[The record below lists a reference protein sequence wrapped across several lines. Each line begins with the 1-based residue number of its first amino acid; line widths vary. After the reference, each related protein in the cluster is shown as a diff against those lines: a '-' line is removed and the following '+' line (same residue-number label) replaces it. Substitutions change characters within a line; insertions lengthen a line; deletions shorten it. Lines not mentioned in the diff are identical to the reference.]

1 MTTKTFGRRGVAAQ
15 VTSPSLRVSAPA
27 PAPVADV
34 EPEQDSGAATP
45 EETIGGRSL
54 IADIPYLTG
63 CMILFLLFIFGM
75 ERRLAFDIDRDGDLS
90 VESLIAFG
98 AVSYDLVV
106 VAGEWWR
113 VSLAPLLHAS
123 HSHLLGNCFALLF
136 VGVRLEP
143 MIGRAWFPMIFVASA
158 LGGVAGSLIGNPPG
172 LPSVGASG
180 AITGLIGALFVVSFR
195 RADPVEQ
202 RTMRRTSLFF
212 GVPSL
217 LPLAFAS
224 SGEVDYFAH
233 AGGAIAGSAL
243 GLLLNALWYN
253 EDLRPLF
260 TRLAAIGAVMGLV
273 ASSISCGIAATRY
286 STYAEKAAQFI
297 PTPEMP
303 SDLTKAGDQQSAK
316 LLARYPKDPRS
327 HLIRAFYF
335 IRTNRNSEAEHELRA
350 TITLASSNAAG
361 RATKDLAQAVLAA
374 LIMEQ
379 GRRGEAKA
387 LVADMCRAK
396 NKAAARRLL
405 EATKLCD

>member
-1 MTTKTFGRRGVAAQ
+1 MTTKTFGRRGVTAQ
-15 VTSPSLRVSAPA
+15 VASPVRRVSAPPVEEVELDQGPDVA
-27 PAPVADV
+27 PA
-34 EPEQDSGAATP
+34 
-45 EETIGGRSL
+45 EEAIGGRSL
-54 IADIPYLTG
+54 IADIPFLTG
-63 CMILFLLFIFGM
+63 GMILFLLLVFAM
-75 ERRLAFDIDRDGDLS
+75 ERRLAFDIDKSGDLS
-90 VESLIAFG
+90 VESLVAFG

-123 HSHLLGNCFALLF
+123 YSHVLGNCFALLF
-136 VGVRLEP
+136 VGIRLEP

-158 LGGVAGSLIGNPPG
+158 LGGVAGSLIGNPPD

-202 RTMRRTSLFF
+202 RSMRRTSLWF

-217 LPLAFAS
+217 LPLAFAA
-224 SGEVDYFAH
+224 SGDVDYFAH
-233 AGGAIAGSAL
+233 AGGALVGSAL
-243 GLLLNALWYN
+243 GLVLNALWYQ
-253 EDLRPLF
+253 DDHRPLF
-260 TRLAAIGAVMGLV
+260 TRLAAMTAVLGLV
-273 ASSISCGIAATRY
+273 ASTVSCGIAATRY
-286 STYAEKAAQFI
+286 STHAAKAAQFI
-297 PTPEMP
+297 SSPELP
-303 SDLTKAGDQQSAK
+303 SDLTKAGDQESAK

-335 IRTNRNSEAEHELRA
+335 IRGNRNSEAENELRA
-350 TITLASSNAAG
+350 TISLASSTAAG

-374 LIMEQ
+374 LMVEQ

-396 NKAAARRLL
+396 DKARAKRLL